1 MIRRIAVRGYTT
13 NCASKV
19 DKLPPSFRFPPLR
32 EGNRAGVWFATLREG
47 NRAGVWF
54 ATLREGNRAGVWF
67 ATLREGKRAW
77 RTRSVPPACRGN
89 LEEGVLNGS
98 FWRTQAAQLVLQ

>member
-1 MIRRIAVRGYTT
+1 MIRRIAVKGYTT

-47 NRAGVWF
+47 NRAGI
-54 ATLREGNRAGVWF
+54 WF

>member
-19 DKLPPSFRFPPLR
+19 DKLPPSFRFPPSLR

-47 NRAGVWF
+47 NRAGI
-54 ATLREGNRAGVWF
+54 WF

>member
-32 EGNRAGVWFATLREG
+32 EGNRAGI
-47 NRAGVWF
+47 
-54 ATLREGNRAGVWF
+54 WF